1 MGLLLNVSSDLK
13 STENIFETLGQ
24 LVKCDTLKV
33 NSRKKQAYDFTTRKL
48 SVVELFTAHI
58 NGETESCVCAI
69 LSDYEFCDINND
81 GTMNIET
88 ALTQTLRSRNPK
100 SI

>member
-1 MGLLLNVSSDLK
+1 M
-13 STENIFETLGQ
+13 
-24 LVKCDTLKV
+24 
-33 NSRKKQAYDFTTRKL
+33 YDFTTRKL

-81 GTMNIET
+81 GTVNSER
-88 ALTQTLRSRNPK
+88 ALLETLRSRNPSIISILSCK
-100 SI
+100 SKGLGCVISVYKILSSLRGSWRSSKDG